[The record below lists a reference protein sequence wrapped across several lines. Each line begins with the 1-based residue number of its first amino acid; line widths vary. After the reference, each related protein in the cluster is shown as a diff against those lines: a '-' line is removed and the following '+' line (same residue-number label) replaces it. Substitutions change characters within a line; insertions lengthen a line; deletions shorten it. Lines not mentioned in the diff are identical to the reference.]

1 MLSQSIPSKKGWFL
15 KSSIPFCPSLCSIL
29 QQSLQHNKT
38 VFTLHGSYT
47 DTYTTT
53 ENELSTITWHMYSL
67 KNFTLLDS
75 PIIGRVT
82 ATAWSQ
88 LLRARN
94 SPFPNER

>member
-47 DTYTTT
+47 YTYTTT
-53 ENELSTITWHMYSL
+53 ENELSWKKQSTITW
-67 KNFTLLDS
+67 
-75 PIIGRVT
+75 
-82 ATAWSQ
+82 Q
-88 LLRARN
+88 
-94 SPFPNER
+94 